1 MQKVYF
7 IPGLGADK
15 RVFNFL
21 DLSFCEPIFIDWIKP
36 SVAETLTSYAQR
48 LFETIQD
55 EKACIVG
62 VSFGGMLATEIA
74 KVHPDT
80 KVILISSA
88 KTYLEI
94 PGYLRFWRRLPLYK
108 LHSDKNKN
116 TLGKFILKILGSRG
130 EDQKKLQLKI
140 LENSDPTFTRWAT
153 HAILSWRNLTIPK
166 NIVHIH
172 GKADKLLPY
181 KYVKADYTIE
191 DGEHVMIM
199 DKAAEIS
206 ALLKK
211 LIN

>member
-1 MQKVYF
+1 MIWKANKCLILFTYIGLLNKRFLFLMFSKIMQKVYF

-80 KVILISSA
+80 KVIIISSA
-88 KTYLEI
+88 KTFLEI

-140 LENSDPTFTRWAT
+140 LENSDPAFTRWAT
-153 HAILSWRNLTIPK
+153 M
-166 NIVHIH
+166 
-172 GKADKLLPY
+172 PY
-181 KYVKADYTIE
+181 FVAEPYYTEKYST
-191 DGEHVMIM
+191 HTWH
-199 DKAAEIS
+199 S
-206 ALLKK
+206 R
-211 LIN
+211 

>member
-21 DLSFCEPIFIDWIKP
+21 DLSFCEPIFIEWIKP
-36 SVAETLTSYAQR
+36 LDAETLSSYAQR
-48 LFETIQD
+48 LFETIKD
-55 EKACIVG
+55 EKAVIVG
-62 VSFGGMLATEIA
+62 VSFGGMLATEMA
-74 KVHPDT
+74 KAHSDT
-80 KVILISSA
+80 KVIIISSA

-94 PGYLRFWRRLPLYK
+94 PSYLRFWRRFPLYK
-108 LHSDKNKN
+108 LHSEKNKS
-116 TLGKFILKILGSRG
+116 TLGKFILKILGSKG
-130 EDQKKLQLKI
+130 EEQKKLQLKI
-140 LENSDPTFTRWAT
+140 LENSDPAFTRWAT
-153 HAILSWRNLTIPK
+153 DAILNWHNLTIPK

-172 GKADKLLPY
+172 GTADRLLPY
-181 KYVKADYTIE
+181 KYVKADYTIQ

-211 LIN
+211 LIS